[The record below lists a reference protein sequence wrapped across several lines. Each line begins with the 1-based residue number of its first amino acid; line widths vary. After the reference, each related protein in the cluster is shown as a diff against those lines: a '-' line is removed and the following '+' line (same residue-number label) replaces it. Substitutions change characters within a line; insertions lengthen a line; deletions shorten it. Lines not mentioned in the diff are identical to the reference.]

1 MKSSVKKII
10 AIICAFIFLAA
21 PLQTYAAGSED
32 GKFVELSVVGYDK
45 EGKQKTESS
54 VFYVKDN
61 VLYAPVE
68 FFEKYTLYR
77 YDNEKNAFIRSSQE
91 YMKSTSKVIFD
102 YEKNKAR
109 VLYSATYAEDYDMI
123 TYLHG
128 NTRFFPFAQ
137 TAGYL
142 KSSIVYQDKD
152 KISVVNSG
160 ISMWDALY
168 DYIPEGESLSYAK
181 ICDDLYAGNDLIYT
195 VSGALGYFGETVFD
209 FRLSNLV
216 VIGPYA
222 DIKKYED
229 ILSSAVTNNDI
240 YKAAFDKN
248 TLQSELL
255 DLTFKR
261 IVGDLYGSAEKTY
274 SLTSQAISTIYDDH
288 KDSIFTD
295 DNLYDTPFQNMKSEI
310 KELKEIGEI
319 VDVVGKVIDVA
330 EYIYEFA
337 QMNSDNRD
345 ALAYANMNCQT
356 KDSEAKAIGNVAVKY
371 VGAVDT
377 DFLKDQLV
385 ESVKEEL
392 KDFDNAKSVLEY
404 ANKIKLATSIVN
416 AAFKLGGFDLADNSS
431 YDVLMAS
438 DLYYYLINKSPVIDQ
453 GYAKTL
459 KESEEMRLANIM
471 LMLVNI
477 EAYKMGNDVAKK
489 IDKTDSNHYGRQIA
503 EMEQRLAMLYRS
515 KNSEKYDCIEGIK
528 TVIEENQEEIAKFDF
543 AALNSTEYQ
552 NTDEETIRQYNYNLR
567 RFDDNATV
575 DYDIVDYT
583 KDYIVYFD
591 VSSSGNYPQG
601 NIVRMNRSDNVKEN
615 ILGDV
620 SISRLVIYNNEIYY
634 SDMRTRCIY
643 KCDLN
648 GKGQKKV
655 FEDHETDGNS
665 SRTIPN
671 EFIIS
676 GGQMIVETTF
686 LDGGE
691 RRLYCVDLNSGNKKL
706 LDSKY
711 DPRNYGIQLF
721 THENILYYNTADILK
736 AVDLETGKII
746 REVKFNA
753 ANHLIKIDQGCL
765 YYIREEFREGPA
777 YFIEKINLSNFKIE
791 KISTVQSSGYIHS
804 IFIDNDKIF
813 VITSYGERPLL
824 GIIVKDKAVHA
835 NEVFDK
841 DQNYI
846 KINYSEI
853 DIGLSIYAFGDT
865 LYVNNYKEFD
875 RHNYV
880 AFYKVS

>member
-1 MKSSVKKII
+1 MKLSAKKII
-10 AIICAFIFLAA
+10 AIICAFIFLAT
-21 PLQTYAAGSED
+21 PLQIFALGDED

-45 EGKQKTESS
+45 EGKQKNESS

-61 VLYAPVE
+61 VLYAPAE

-77 YDNEKNAFIRSSQE
+77 YDNENNAFVRSSQE

-102 YEKNKAR
+102 YEKNTAR
-109 VLYSATYAEDYDMI
+109 VLYSATYAEDYDI
-123 TYLHG
+123 VTYMYG
-128 NTRFFPFAQ
+128 NTRFFPLAQ

-152 KISVVNSG
+152 KISIVNSG
-160 ISMWDALY
+160 ISIWDALY

-181 ICDDLYAGNDLIYT
+181 ICDDLYAGNDLIYK

-261 IVGDLYGSAEKTY
+261 IVGDLYGSSEKTY

-295 DNLYDTPFQNMKSEI
+295 DNLYDTPFENMKLDVA
-310 KELKEIGEI
+310 ELKEIGEI
-319 VDVVGKVIDVA
+319 VDLVGTVIDIA
-330 EYIYEFA
+330 EYIYEFT

-345 ALAYANMNCQT
+345 ALAYVNMNCQT
-356 KDSEAKAIGNVAVKY
+356 KDSEAKAIGKVNQKYIKAVN
-371 VGAVDT
+371 T
-377 DFLKDQLV
+377 DISLNILEKV
-385 ESVKEEL
+385 TEEL
-392 KDFDNAKSVLEY
+392 KSTDGAEKLLTDV
-404 ANKIKLATSIVN
+404 NKIKLATGLVN
-416 AAFKLGGFDLADNSS
+416 AAFKLGGFDLSDNSS

-438 DLYYYLINKSPVIDQ
+438 DLYYYLINKSPVIKQ

-477 EAYKMGNDVAKK
+477 EAYKLGNNVAKR
-489 IDKTDSNHYGRQIA
+489 IDNSDSNHYGRQIA
-503 EMEQRLAMLYRS
+503 EMEQRLAMLYRAQ
-515 KNSEKYDCIEGIK
+515 NSEKYDCIEGIK

-543 AALNSTEYQ
+543 AALKSTEYQ

-567 RFDDNATV
+567 RFDDDTTV

-591 VSSSGNYPQG
+591 VLSSGNYPQG
-601 NIVRMNRSDNVKEN
+601 NIVRMNRSDNVKET
-615 ILGDV
+615 ILEDV

-634 SDMRTRCIY
+634 SDTRTRCIY

-648 GKGQKKV
+648 GKGQEKV
-655 FEDHETDGNS
+655 FEDRETDGNS

-676 GGQMIVETTF
+676 GGQIIVETAF

-721 THENILYYNTADILK
+721 THENILYYNTADFLK
-736 AVDLETGKII
+736 AFDLKTGKII

-835 NEVFDK
+835 NEVFDQ

>member
-1 MKSSVKKII
+1 MKSLLKKII

-21 PLQTYAAGSED
+21 PLQTFAAGNED

-45 EGKQKTESS
+45 EGNQKTESA

-77 YDNEKNAFIRSSQE
+77 YDNENNAFIRSSQE

-109 VLYSATYAEDYDMI
+109 VLYSATYAKDYDMI

-128 NTRFFPFAQ
+128 NTRFFPLAQ

-261 IVGDLYGSAEKTY
+261 IVGDLYGSTEKTY

-295 DNLYDTPFQNMKSEI
+295 DNLYDTPFQNMKSDVA
-310 KELKEIGEI
+310 ELKEIGEI

-438 DLYYYLINKSPVIDQ
+438 DLYYYLINKSSVIEQ

-459 KESEEMRLANIM
+459 KESEDMRLANIM

-528 TVIEENQEEIAKFDF
+528 TVIKENQEEIAKFDF
-543 AALNSTEYQ
+543 AAMNSTEYQ
-552 NTDEETIRQYNYNLR
+552 SPTVMHQDNYSLKSGLYYVGKDIQEGSYILDAEKANRVRIFRNENEYKAYKDNENPFYEDKVEFVEWEKEPWAGCGISEREEQFYVRLEEGNLIVVDGECELSVYKINSLNMFYSGWYEVGKDFDEGKI
-567 RFDDNATV
+567 
-575 DYDIVDYT
+575 
-583 KDYIVYFD
+583 
-591 VSSSGNYPQG
+591 
-601 NIVRMNRSDNVKEN
+601 NI
-615 ILGDV
+615 
-620 SISRLVIYNNEIYY
+620 Y
-634 SDMRTRCIY
+634 
-643 KCDLN
+643 CD
-648 GKGQKKV
+648 
-655 FEDHETDGNS
+655 
-665 SRTIPN
+665 N
-671 EFIIS
+671 EFIEIAIFADEESFKNFLPEFIRAQTYDDTKNAFQKYALTMIS
-676 GGQMIVETTF
+676 
-686 LDGGE
+686 LDHGE
-691 RRLYCVDLNSGNKKL
+691 S
-706 LDSKY
+706 
-711 DPRNYGIQLF
+711 
-721 THENILYYNTADILK
+721 ADINLK
-736 AVDLETGKII
+736 NGMVLFGNSAASIKFSVLE
-746 REVKFNA
+746 
-753 ANHLIKIDQGCL
+753 D
-765 YYIREEFREGPA
+765 
-777 YFIEKINLSNFKIE
+777 
-791 KISTVQSSGYIHS
+791 
-804 IFIDNDKIF
+804 
-813 VITSYGERPLL
+813 
-824 GIIVKDKAVHA
+824 
-835 NEVFDK
+835 
-841 DQNYI
+841 
-846 KINYSEI
+846 
-853 DIGLSIYAFGDT
+853 
-865 LYVNNYKEFD
+865 
-875 RHNYV
+875 
-880 AFYKVS
+880 

>member
-21 PLQTYAAGSED
+21 PLQTFAAGNED

-45 EGKQKTESS
+45 EGNQKTESA

-77 YDNEKNAFIRSSQE
+77 YDNENNAFIRSSQE

-109 VLYSATYAEDYDMI
+109 VLYSATYAKDYDMI

-128 NTRFFPFAQ
+128 NTRFFPLAQ

-295 DNLYDTPFQNMKSEI
+295 DNLYDTPFQNMKSDVA
-310 KELKEIGEI
+310 ELKEIGEI

-404 ANKIKLATSIVN
+404 ADKIKLATSIVN

-438 DLYYYLINKSPVIDQ
+438 DLYYYLINKSSVIEQ

-459 KESEEMRLANIM
+459 KESEDMRLANIM

-477 EAYKMGNDVAKK
+477 EAYKMGNAVAKK

-515 KNSEKYDCIEGIK
+515 KNSAKYDCIEGIK
-528 TVIEENQEEIAKFDF
+528 TVIKENQEEIAKFDF
-543 AALNSTEYQ
+543 AAMNSTEYNDNNQ
-552 NTDEETIRQYNYNLR
+552 ALFSQYTSNVNWH
-567 RFDDNATV
+567 FSGNDN
-575 DYDIVDYT
+575 
-583 KDYIVYFD
+583 YIVYFD
-591 VSSSGNYPQG
+591 VIYGGIYPQG
-601 NIVRMNRSDNVKEN
+601 NIVRIDKKDNSKK
-615 ILGDV
+615 ILQEL
-620 SISRLVIYNNEIYY
+620 ILVQELFVYEDEIYY
-634 SDMRTRCIY
+634 SDMGTRCIY
-643 KCDLN
+643 KLDMN
-648 GKGQKKV
+648 GENKEMV
-655 FEDHETDGNS
+655 FEDREDGENS
-665 SRTIPN
+665 SRTIPLD
-671 EFIIS
+671 FIIS
-676 GGQMIVETTF
+676 DNNLIIQTVF
-686 LDGGE
+686 LGE
-691 RRLYCVDLNSGNKKL
+691 SYTRLYIVDLNSGKKRLLDENDYVDLLYANEKVLCYHTDVFLKIVDMQTGKL
-706 LDSKY
+706 LHKMAFGENLRPINMDHNYLYYYSNGFDSKTGNIYNIYRLNLYNNESTLFKTIKRSESITAFFINNENVYVVTGMGNMLGFGVLQGDEIIGKY
-711 DPRNYGIQLF
+711 DLKNDPKYTGLEPDYLGEQVTPEF
-721 THENILYYNTADILK
+721 ILGD
-736 AVDLETGKII
+736 V
-746 REVKFNA
+746 
-753 ANHLIKIDQGCL
+753 L
-765 YYIREEFREGPA
+765 Y
-777 YFIEKINLSNFKIE
+777 
-791 KISTVQSSGYIHS
+791 V
-804 IFIDNDKIF
+804 
-813 VITSYGERPLL
+813 
-824 GIIVKDKAVHA
+824 
-835 NEVFDK
+835 
-841 DQNYI
+841 
-846 KINYSEI
+846 
-853 DIGLSIYAFGDT
+853 FGDT
-865 LYVNNYKEFD
+865 LYRCDEDKDIFIPVYKL
-875 RHNYV
+875 
-880 AFYKVS
+880 S

>member
-21 PLQTYAAGSED
+21 PLQTFAAGNED

-45 EGKQKTESS
+45 EGNQKTESA

-77 YDNEKNAFIRSSQE
+77 YDNENNAFIRSSQE

-109 VLYSATYAEDYDMI
+109 VLYSATYAEDCDMI

-128 NTRFFPFAQ
+128 NTRFFPLAQ

-168 DYIPEGESLSYAK
+168 AYIPEGESLSYAK

-209 FRLSNLV
+209 FRLSNLA

-295 DNLYDTPFQNMKSEI
+295 DNLYDTPFQNMKSDVA
-310 KELKEIGEI
+310 ELKEIGEI

-345 ALAYANMNCQT
+345 ALAYANMNCKT
-356 KDSEAKAIGNVAVKY
+356 KDSEAKAIWNVAAKY
-371 VGAVDT
+371 VGAIDT
-377 DFLKDQLV
+377 DFLKDQLI

-459 KESEEMRLANIM
+459 KESEEMRLENIM

-477 EAYKMGNDVAKK
+477 EVYKIGNDVAKK

-515 KNSEKYDCIEGIK
+515 KNSAKYDCIEGIK
-528 TVIEENQEEIAKFDF
+528 TVIKENQEEIAKFDF
-543 AALNSTEYQ
+543 AAMNSTEYQ
-552 NTDEETIRQYNYNLR
+552 SPTVMHQDNYSLKSGLYYVGKDIQEGSYILDAEKANRVRIFRNENEYKAYKDNENPFYEDKVEFVEWEKEPWAGCGISEREEQFYVRLEEGNLIVVDGECELSVYKINSLNMFYSGWYEVGKDFDEGKI
-567 RFDDNATV
+567 
-575 DYDIVDYT
+575 
-583 KDYIVYFD
+583 
-591 VSSSGNYPQG
+591 
-601 NIVRMNRSDNVKEN
+601 NI
-615 ILGDV
+615 
-620 SISRLVIYNNEIYY
+620 Y
-634 SDMRTRCIY
+634 
-643 KCDLN
+643 CD
-648 GKGQKKV
+648 
-655 FEDHETDGNS
+655 
-665 SRTIPN
+665 N
-671 EFIIS
+671 EFIEIAIFADEESFKNFLPEFIRAQTYDDTKNAFQKYALTIIS
-676 GGQMIVETTF
+676 
-686 LDGGE
+686 LDHGE
-691 RRLYCVDLNSGNKKL
+691 S
-706 LDSKY
+706 
-711 DPRNYGIQLF
+711 
-721 THENILYYNTADILK
+721 ADINLK
-736 AVDLETGKII
+736 NGMVLFGNSAASI
-746 REVKFNA
+746 KFSV
-753 ANHLIKIDQGCL
+753 NHKSCVS
-765 YYIREEFREGPA
+765 F
-777 YFIEKINLSNFKIE
+777 NF
-791 KISTVQSSGYIHS
+791 
-804 IFIDNDKIF
+804 
-813 VITSYGERPLL
+813 
-824 GIIVKDKAVHA
+824 
-835 NEVFDK
+835 VF
-841 DQNYI
+841 
-846 KINYSEI
+846 
-853 DIGLSIYAFGDT
+853 
-865 LYVNNYKEFD
+865 
-875 RHNYV
+875 
-880 AFYKVS
+880 

>member
-1 MKSSVKKII
+1 MKSLLKKII

-21 PLQTYAAGSED
+21 PLQTFAAGNED

-45 EGKQKTESS
+45 EGNQKTESA

-77 YDNEKNAFIRSSQE
+77 YDNENNAFIRSSQE

-109 VLYSATYAEDYDMI
+109 VLYSATYAKDYDMI

-128 NTRFFPFAQ
+128 NTRFFPLAQ

-261 IVGDLYGSAEKTY
+261 IVGDLYGSTEKTY

-295 DNLYDTPFQNMKSEI
+295 DNLYDTPFQNMKSDVA
-310 KELKEIGEI
+310 ELKEIGEI

-345 ALAYANMNCQT
+345 ALAYANMICQT

-477 EAYKMGNDVAKK
+477 EAYKMGNAVAKK

-528 TVIEENQEEIAKFDF
+528 TVIKENQEEIAKFDF
-543 AALNSTEYQ
+543 AAMNSTEYQ
-552 NTDEETIRQYNYNLR
+552 SPTVMHQDNYSLKSGLYYVGKDIQEGSYILDAEKANRVRIFRNENEYKAYKDNENPFYEDKVEFVEWEKEPWAGCGISEREEQFYVRLEEGNLIVVDGECELSVYKINSLNMFYSGWYEVGKDFDEGKI
-567 RFDDNATV
+567 
-575 DYDIVDYT
+575 
-583 KDYIVYFD
+583 
-591 VSSSGNYPQG
+591 
-601 NIVRMNRSDNVKEN
+601 NI
-615 ILGDV
+615 
-620 SISRLVIYNNEIYY
+620 Y
-634 SDMRTRCIY
+634 
-643 KCDLN
+643 CD
-648 GKGQKKV
+648 
-655 FEDHETDGNS
+655 
-665 SRTIPN
+665 N
-671 EFIIS
+671 EFIEIAIFADEESFKNFLPEFIRAQTYDDTKNAFQKYALTMIS
-676 GGQMIVETTF
+676 
-686 LDGGE
+686 LDHGE
-691 RRLYCVDLNSGNKKL
+691 S
-706 LDSKY
+706 
-711 DPRNYGIQLF
+711 
-721 THENILYYNTADILK
+721 ADINLK
-736 AVDLETGKII
+736 NGMVLFGNSAASIKFSVLE
-746 REVKFNA
+746 
-753 ANHLIKIDQGCL
+753 D
-765 YYIREEFREGPA
+765 
-777 YFIEKINLSNFKIE
+777 
-791 KISTVQSSGYIHS
+791 
-804 IFIDNDKIF
+804 
-813 VITSYGERPLL
+813 
-824 GIIVKDKAVHA
+824 
-835 NEVFDK
+835 
-841 DQNYI
+841 
-846 KINYSEI
+846 
-853 DIGLSIYAFGDT
+853 
-865 LYVNNYKEFD
+865 
-875 RHNYV
+875 
-880 AFYKVS
+880 

>member
-1 MKSSVKKII
+1 MKSLLKKII

-21 PLQTYAAGSED
+21 PLQTFAAGNED

-45 EGKQKTESS
+45 EGNQKTERA

-77 YDNEKNAFIRSSQE
+77 YDNENNAFIRSSQE

-109 VLYSATYAEDYDMI
+109 VLYSATYAKDYDMI

-128 NTRFFPFAQ
+128 NTRFFPLAQ

-261 IVGDLYGSAEKTY
+261 IVGDLYGSTEKTY

-295 DNLYDTPFQNMKSEI
+295 DNLYDTPFQNMKSDVA
-310 KELKEIGEI
+310 ELKEIGEI

-477 EAYKMGNDVAKK
+477 EAYKMGNAVAKK

-528 TVIEENQEEIAKFDF
+528 TVIKENQEEIAKFDF
-543 AALNSTEYQ
+543 AAMNSTEYQ
-552 NTDEETIRQYNYNLR
+552 SPTVMHQDNYSLKSGLYYVGKDIQEGSYILDAEKANRVRIFRNENEYKAYKDNENPFYEDKVEFVEWEKEPWAGCGISEREEQFYVRLEEGNLIVVDGECELSVYKINSLNMFYSGWYEVGKDFDEGKI
-567 RFDDNATV
+567 
-575 DYDIVDYT
+575 
-583 KDYIVYFD
+583 
-591 VSSSGNYPQG
+591 
-601 NIVRMNRSDNVKEN
+601 NI
-615 ILGDV
+615 
-620 SISRLVIYNNEIYY
+620 Y
-634 SDMRTRCIY
+634 
-643 KCDLN
+643 CD
-648 GKGQKKV
+648 
-655 FEDHETDGNS
+655 
-665 SRTIPN
+665 N
-671 EFIIS
+671 EFIEIAIFADEESFKNFLPEFIRAQTYDDTKNAFQKYALTMIS
-676 GGQMIVETTF
+676 
-686 LDGGE
+686 LDHGE
-691 RRLYCVDLNSGNKKL
+691 S
-706 LDSKY
+706 
-711 DPRNYGIQLF
+711 
-721 THENILYYNTADILK
+721 ADINLK
-736 AVDLETGKII
+736 NGMVLFGNSAASIKFSVLE
-746 REVKFNA
+746 
-753 ANHLIKIDQGCL
+753 D
-765 YYIREEFREGPA
+765 
-777 YFIEKINLSNFKIE
+777 
-791 KISTVQSSGYIHS
+791 
-804 IFIDNDKIF
+804 
-813 VITSYGERPLL
+813 
-824 GIIVKDKAVHA
+824 
-835 NEVFDK
+835 
-841 DQNYI
+841 
-846 KINYSEI
+846 
-853 DIGLSIYAFGDT
+853 
-865 LYVNNYKEFD
+865 
-875 RHNYV
+875 
-880 AFYKVS
+880 